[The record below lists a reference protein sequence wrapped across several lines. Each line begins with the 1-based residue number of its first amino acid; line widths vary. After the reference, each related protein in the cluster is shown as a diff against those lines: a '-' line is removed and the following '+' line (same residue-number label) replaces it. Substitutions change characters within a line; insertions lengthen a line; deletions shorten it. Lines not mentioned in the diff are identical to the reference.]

1 MRVNRRVVLVIR
13 DQSRSCRFTSD
24 ALLLLSTY
32 RAQLPNTEP
41 FLKALL
47 RPSLMLSG
55 ELFKPLERLAT
66 QSGTK
71 IGACKG
77 IVMCDKK
84 SEMLFVL

>member
-41 FLKALL
+41 LVKALL
-47 RPSLMLSG
+47 GHSLMLSR
-55 ELFKPLERLAT
+55 EVSTPLERLAA
-66 QSGTK
+66 QSSTRT
-71 IGACKG
+71 GACKG
-77 IVMCDKK
+77 IVICDKK
-84 SEMLFVL
+84 SERLLVL

>member
-24 ALLLLSTY
+24 ALLLSTY

-47 RPSLMLSG
+47 RPSLMFSR

-71 IGACKG
+71 TEACKG
-77 IVMCDKK
+77 MVMCDKK
-84 SEMLFVL
+84 SERLFVL